1 MDGRWE
7 FWIDRGGTFTDLVAR
22 RPDGTLA
29 VHKLLS
35 ENPGRYDDPAVAGIR
50 QMLSVPP
57 GEPIPAQRI
66 SVVRLGTTVATN
78 ALLERKGEPTV
89 LVITAGF
96 ADALRIGYQE
106 RPAIFARQ
114 IVRPEMVYSRVIEV
128 AERVGPHGE
137 IVVPLDAERVARDL
151 RAAHTDGF
159 RSVAVVCLHGY
170 RYPAH
175 ETRIGEIAR
184 AAGFTQVSESHATS
198 PLMKLISRGDTTL
211 VDAYL
216 SPILARYVDRVAG
229 ELRGV
234 RLQFMQSNGG
244 LTEAHLFRGKDAILS
259 GPAGGIVGM
268 ARTAQAAGFG
278 RVIGFDM
285 GGTSTDVSHFAG
297 DFERQYET
305 QVGGVRM
312 RAPMLSIYTVAAGG
326 GSVLHFDGSRYRVGP
341 DSAGADPGP
350 AAYRRGGPLTVTDAN
365 IMLGRIQPE
374 YFPSVFGASGS
385 EPVDAAI
392 VREKFTSLARQIGET
407 TGAGSG
413 AAPEQVAAGFLEIA
427 VANMA
432 NAIKKISVQR
442 GYDITRYVLATFG
455 GAGGQH
461 ACAVADA
468 LGITEVLIH
477 PLAGVLS
484 AYGMGLADVTA
495 MRERSVEAPLSAG
508 LLPELDRVADAL
520 AADALAALVQAGAEP
535 GGSEEPAGT
544 GDVDR
549 AGQAG
554 EADGAARADGAGG
567 VRRVR
572 RAHLRYEGTD
582 TALPV
587 PLGPLP
593 QMLADFEQA
602 YRQFFS
608 FLMPGKAIIAEA
620 VSVELAAPSAPL
632 AAPVLADAP
641 GGGPG
646 PAGQP
651 QRPGQEGESG
661 ASVALH
667 TAGGWTRARLAR
679 RRDLRPG
686 ERVAG
691 PALIVEDFATTVVE
705 PGWRSELT
713 GRGDLLL
720 ARVEARPDRVGAGTA
735 VDPVMLEIFNN
746 LFMSVAEQMG
756 VRLQATAHS
765 VNVKERLDFSCAVF
779 DADGGLIANA
789 PHMPVH
795 LGSMGESI
803 KIVAHRNAGR
813 MLPGDVYVLNDP
825 YHGGTHLPDVTVVT
839 PVFGQAGRILFYVAS
854 RGHHAE
860 IGGITPGS
868 MPAFSTRIE
877 EEGVLID
884 NWLLVRDGELREAA
898 TLDLLRSAVHPSRN
912 PGVNMADL
920 RAQIAAN
927 EKGVAE
933 LGRMVSHF
941 GLDVVQ
947 AYMGHVQD
955 NAEEAVRRVIGALR
969 DGECTYELDNG
980 SVIKVAVRV
989 DRAARSAE
997 IDFTGTSPQLPDN
1010 FNAPSSVAMA
1020 AVLYVLRTLVAD
1032 DIPLNSGC
1040 LKPVTV
1046 IIPPGCMLAP
1056 EYPAAVAAGNVETSQ
1071 AVTGALYAALGVQ
1084 AEGSGTMNNIT
1095 FGNERHQYYETV
1107 SSGSG
1112 AGDGFAGTDVVQT
1125 HMTNSR
1131 LTDPEVLEWR
1141 YPVRLERYAIR
1152 RGSGG
1157 AGRWRGGDGGHREI
1171 RFGEPMTV
1179 TTLTGHRRVAPYGMA
1194 GGSPGAL
1201 GRHWIERADGS
1212 IVPMAGCDSVAVGAG
1227 DLFVLETPGGGG
1239 YGRPE

>member
-7 FWIDRGGTFTDLVAR
+7 FWIDRGGTFTDVVAR

-35 ENPGRYDDPAVAGIR
+35 ENPGRYADPAVAGIR
-50 QMLSVPP
+50 HLLSVPP
-57 GEPIPAQRI
+57 GEPIPAERI
-66 SVVRLGTTVATN
+66 GVVRLGTTVATN

-89 LVITAGF
+89 LAITAGF
-96 ADALRIGYQE
+96 ADALRIAYQD

-114 IVRPEMVYSRVIEV
+114 IVRPEMVYSRVIEA

-137 IVVPLDAERVARDL
+137 VIVPLDSDALARDM
-151 RAAHTDGF
+151 RAAHREGF
-159 RSVAVVCLHGY
+159 RSVAVVCMHGY

-175 ETRIGEIAR
+175 EARIGEIAR
-184 AAGFTQVSESHATS
+184 AVGFTQVSESHATS
-198 PLMKLISRGDTTL
+198 PLMKLVSRGDTTL

-216 SPILARYVDRVAG
+216 SPIIARYVDRVAT
-229 ELRGV
+229 ELGGV

-244 LTEAHLFRGKDAILS
+244 LTDAQLFRGKDAILS

-278 RVIGFDM
+278 HVIGFDM
-285 GGTSTDVSHFAG
+285 GGTSTDVSHYAG
-297 DFERQYET
+297 EFERQYET
-305 QVGGVRM
+305 QVAGVRM
-312 RAPMLSIYTVAAGG
+312 RAPMLSIHTVAAGG

-365 IMLGRIQPE
+365 IMLGRIQPA
-374 YFPSVFGASGS
+374 YFPAVFGPGGDQ
-385 EPVDAAI
+385 PVDAGI
-392 VREKFTSLARQIGET
+392 VRDEFAALARGIGEA
-407 TGAGSG
+407 TGATGTTDI
-413 AAPEQVAAGFLEIA
+413 APAPEEVAAGFLDIA

-484 AYGMGLADVTA
+484 AFGLGLADVTA
-495 MRERSVEAPLSAG
+495 MRETAVEAPLSAG
-508 LLPELDRVADAL
+508 LLPGLDQLADGL
-520 AADALAALVQAGAEP
+520 AADALSELVKAGVEP
-535 GGSEEPAGT
+535 GGLGPGEPGGRGGT
-544 GDVDR
+544 GPVAIR
-549 AGQAG
+549 Q
-554 EADGAARADGAGG
+554 
-567 VRRVR
+567 VR

-587 PLGPLP
+587 PLGGLP
-593 QMLADFEQA
+593 QMVAAFEQA
-602 YRQFFS
+602 YRQYFS
-608 FLMPGKAIIAEA
+608 FLMRGKAIIAEA
-620 VSVELAAPSAPL
+620 VSVELAAPSV
-632 AAPVLADAP
+632 PVLADAP
-641 GGGPG
+641 PDGAVPGRVGGG
-646 PAGQP
+646 
-651 QRPGQEGESG
+651 E
-661 ASVALH
+661 ASVLLYS
-667 TAGGWTRARLAR
+667 AGGWRRAPLAR

-686 ERVAG
+686 DRVAG
-691 PALIVEDFATTVVE
+691 PALITEDFATTVVE
-705 PGWRSELT
+705 PGWRAEVT

-720 ARVEARPDRVGAGTA
+720 ERVSARPDRVAAGTA

-765 VNVKERLDFSCAVF
+765 VNVKERLDFSCALF
-779 DADGGLIANA
+779 DAEGGLIANA

-803 KIVAHRNAGR
+803 KIIARRNAGR
-813 MLPGDVYVLNDP
+813 MRRGDVYVLNDP

-868 MPAFSTRIE
+868 MPAFSRRVE

-898 TLDLLRSAVHPSRN
+898 TLDLLRSAAHPSRN
-912 PGVNMADL
+912 PEVNVADL

-933 LGRMVSHF
+933 LGRMTDHF

-969 DGECTYELDNG
+969 DGECAYELDNRA
-980 SVIKVAVRV
+980 VIKVAVRV

-1046 IIPPGCMLAP
+1046 IIPRGCMLAP

-1071 AVTGALYAALGVQ
+1071 AITGALYAALGVM
-1084 AEGSGTMNNIT
+1084 AEGSGTMNNVT

-1107 SSGSG
+1107 ASGSG
-1112 AGDGFAGTDVVQT
+1112 AGDGFAGADVVQT

-1141 YPVRLERYAIR
+1141 YPVRLERYVIR

-1157 AGRWRGGDGGHREI
+1157 AGRWQGGDGGRREI

-1179 TTLTGHRRVAPYGMA
+1179 TTLAGHRRVAPYGMA
-1194 GGSPGAL
+1194 GGAPGAL

-1212 IVPMAGCDSVAVGAG
+1212 MTPMAGCDSVKVGRG

-1239 YGRPE
+1239 YGPPG

>member
-297 DFERQYET
+297 EFERQYET

-508 LLPELDRVADAL
+508 LLPQLDRVADAL

-535 GGSEEPAGT
+535 AGSEEPAGT

-567 VRRVR
+567 VRQVR

-1201 GRHWIERADGS
+1201 GRHWIERADGT